1 MLGGEDE
8 FPFLRALQKDLSHC
22 VWNRIPKA
30 DPPDRLGPRP
40 KSLSGCSLETV
51 RPHSFKGFVFPFP
64 ACFRSMVVL
73 TVDAHVIQL
82 PEETQH
88 TDARLCPEG
97 SGLESGLAVGID
109 DGSIPGD
116 SDM

>member
-1 MLGGEDE
+1 
-8 FPFLRALQKDLSHC
+8 
-22 VWNRIPKA
+22 
-30 DPPDRLGPRP
+30 
-40 KSLSGCSLETV
+40 
-51 RPHSFKGFVFPFP
+51 
-64 ACFRSMVVL
+64 MVVL